1 MATNRTY
8 EVVLRAILLAC
19 LAGIIV
25 LILGP
30 VFVQAKVPLA
40 VVISSGVT
48 GGWIASSNHVFAPG
62 QPETVRGYGVWPK
75 GSPWAW
81 WRHCWSVSSPDCG
94 LPVGR

>member
-48 GGWIASSNHVFAPG
+48 GGWIALVEPRLRARAAGDRSR
-62 QPETVRGYGVWPK
+62 VRGMAEGLTLGVV
-75 GSPWAW
+75 AALL
-81 WRHCWSVSSPDCG
+81 VSIVP
-94 LPVGR
+94 